1 MASLCV
7 LVVDDISF
15 NQKALRM
22 QLTPLIN
29 APVSLDSLLPPLEDK
44 ASDVH
49 TLQVDSSQQCQP
61 LLCKFAC
68 KFEFASDGAQA
79 CDMIEQRSARGDA
92 PYDQVWMDLQ
102 MPVLD
107 GLGAIRRI
115 RAFEKQLLQQKPW
128 AARVHIVAIT
138 ANNHADD
145 ERAALEAGADCF
157 VQKPAAPSRLRALV
171 EPHKSRAA
179 AAAARASVSASAN
192 AALCNADQK

>member
-7 LVVDDISF
+7 LIVDDISF

-22 QLTPLIN
+22 QLTPLFN

-44 ASDVH
+44 ASDAQ
-49 TLQVDSSQQCQP
+49 TLQDDSSTQQRQP
-61 LLCKFAC
+61 LLCRFAC
-68 KFEFASDGAQA
+68 QFEFAGDGAQA
-79 CDMIEQRSARGDA
+79 CDMIEQRSARGAA

-107 GLGAIRRI
+107 GVGAIRRI
-115 RAFEKQLLQQKPW
+115 RAFETQQQQQQPW
-128 AARVHIVAIT
+128 AARVHVVAIT
-138 ANNHADD
+138 ANNHTDD

-171 EPHKSRAA
+171 EPHKARA
-179 AAAARASVSASAN
+179 AAAARANVAMRG
-192 AALCNADQK
+192 AD